1 MYLIN
6 ICTFDKDLLIY
17 PKDIKN
23 KVAKKSTKVTS
34 TPEFSQAFTFHM
46 EGYTFKS
53 FYRHI
58 LFVVRQRL
66 VRHLQV
72 TMRWINEERGQGAL
86 NQILTRSKH
95 YSHKTVIYLRRMHGS
110 VSGLF

>member
-1 MYLIN
+1 MSLIN

-46 EGYTFKS
+46 
-53 FYRHI
+53 FYI
-58 LFVVRQRL
+58 
-66 VRHLQV
+66 
-72 TMRWINEERGQGAL
+72 
-86 NQILTRSKH
+86 
-95 YSHKTVIYLRRMHGS
+95 
-110 VSGLF
+110 